1 MFILLDPTCTPTKAT
16 EFSSCVDLYARV
28 GMPILKGHTAC
39 VPLGIQLDRP
49 YMRDHL
55 GQNFMRSH
63 SFELKCRSS
72 LPLKK
77 NLMVANGVGEI
88 DLDFP
93 DEICILL
100 HNVGQE
106 TTCVEKGERIAQMK
120 LVPHKGFL
128 MGFDSLKVRTGG
140 FGSTD

>member
-1 MFILLDPTCTPTKAT
+1 MFILLDPKCNPTKAT

-28 GMPILKGHTAC
+28 GMSILKRGTAC
-39 VPLGIQLDRP
+39 VPLGIQLHQSYLREK
-49 YMRDHL
+49 L
-55 GQNFMRSH
+55 GENFMRAH

-72 LPLKK
+72 LPLRKS
-77 NLMVANGVGEI
+77 LIVANAVGEI

-100 HNVGQE
+100 HNVGE
-106 TTCVEKGERIAQMK
+106 GTTGIEAGERIAQLK

-128 MGFDSLKVRTGG
+128 MGFDSLKKRVGG